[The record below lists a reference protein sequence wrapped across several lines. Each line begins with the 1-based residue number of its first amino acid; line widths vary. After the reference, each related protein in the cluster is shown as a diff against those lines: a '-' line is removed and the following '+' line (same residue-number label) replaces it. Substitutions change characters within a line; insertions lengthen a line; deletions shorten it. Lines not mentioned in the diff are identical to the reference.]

1 MDGAAVPA
9 AVVGAGNMGRHH
21 ARNYYE
27 LPSAKLQAIV
37 DADAERGSRL
47 ADLYHARAYLTVDEL
62 LEHEPDVEAVSVA
75 TPTSNHLETASALL
89 EAGKHVLV
97 EKPIAPTLEQADQL
111 IALAEKRSLV
121 LAVGHVERFNPAVR
135 ELKRRIVD
143 GAVGDV
149 LSLSARRVGVLPPQ
163 INDANV
169 IVDLAVHD
177 IDVFRYLL
185 GAGPPDELHVNA
197 GRAIAEDRFDFADI
211 FLRLGGV
218 ACFLQVNWITPV
230 KIRTLSVTGTK
241 AYAEVEYVTRRLDVY
256 SALAIHE
263 VETFADLEQYS
274 EQPPERVELAH
285 LEPLAVE
292 LTEFLR
298 VVRGESGEIVSGAE
312 ARASMEIVLEL
323 VRLAEAA

>member
-1 MDGAAVPA
+1 MRA

-21 ARNYYE
+21 ARNYHE
-27 LPSAKLQAIV
+27 LPSAQLRAIV
-37 DADAERGSRL
+37 DADGERGRRL
-47 ADLYHARAYLTVDEL
+47 ADLYGASAYQSVKEL

-75 TPTSNHLETASALL
+75 TPTSNHLETATVLL

-97 EKPIAPTLEQADQL
+97 EKPIAPTLEQADEL
-111 IALAEKRSLV
+111 IALAEQRSLV

-135 ELKRRIVD
+135 ELKSRID
-143 GAVGDV
+143 EGGIGEI
-149 LSLSARRVGVLPPQ
+149 LSLSARRVGVMPPQ
-163 INDANV
+163 IKDANV
-169 IVDLAVHD
+169 LVDLAVHD

-185 GAGPPDELHVNA
+185 DGGSPEELHVNA
-197 GRAIAEDRFDFADI
+197 GRAIAADRFDFADI
-211 FLRLGGV
+211 FLRLGDV

-230 KIRTLSVTGTK
+230 KIRALSVTGTK

-263 VETFADLEQYS
+263 VETFADLEEYS
-274 EQPPERVELAH
+274 EQPPERIELAH

>member
-1 MDGAAVPA
+1 MDDAPVSA

-21 ARNYYE
+21 ARNYHE
-27 LPSAKLQAIV
+27 LPSADLQAIV
-37 DADAERGSRL
+37 EADGERGRRL
-47 ADLYHARAYLTVDEL
+47 AELYGARAYRTVEEL
-62 LEHEPDVEAVSVA
+62 LEHEPDVEALSVA

-89 EAGKHVLV
+89 VAGKHVLV
-97 EKPIAPTLEQADQL
+97 EKPIAPTLEEADQL
-111 IALAEKRSLV
+111 IALAEQRSLV

-135 ELKRRIVD
+135 ELKNRID
-143 GAVGDV
+143 EGAIGDV
-149 LSLSARRVGVLPPQ
+149 LSLNARRVGVMPPQ
-163 INDANV
+163 IKDANV

-177 IDVFRYLL
+177 VDVFRYLL
-185 GAGPPDELHVNA
+185 GAGYPEELYVNA
-197 GRAIAEDRFDFADI
+197 GRAIAEYQFDFADV

-241 AYAEVEYVTRRLDVY
+241 AYAEVEYVTRRLDIY

-263 VETFADLEQYS
+263 VETFADLEEYS
-274 EQPPERVELAH
+274 EQPPERIELAH

-298 VVRGESGEIVSGAE
+298 AVRGEPGEIVSGEE
-312 ARASMEIVLEL
+312 ARASMEVVIEL
-323 VRLAEAA
+323 VRLAEEA